1 MEPGGKPPK
10 PPKKTPPKPST
21 PRGREKAIE
30 IADKRGK
37 KAISSAEAKR
47 VAEQVEKDMADFERQ
62 QRRVKLAE
70 QRAIAEQRR
79 KEAEQRRAAAL
90 AKKGARHT
98 TDPSSSSSMVS
109 ARHRTVPKEVT
120 APPPLEPPEKE
131 PEKKTVPKVTSEDLW
146 YWARAGAPADRPPI
160 ETRRLTS
167 YATGMLEH
175 AETTSGVNYG
185 TGKIRNERVYALVS
199 GIRDRLREL
208 KFAKTPLRSQREAKR
223 VLKQFVAKWKEQDKD
238 RPQIPPPGPP
248 PPASR
253 PLARPRVKSNKELM
267 LEWLMRNDPTVRS
280 KSGLTDWR
288 ASIYRDH
295 SSQDAID
302 RIQEMVDRTQRKT
315 LPAEFRRMVWP
326 RTLVVR
332 GKAPQGGDR
341 PGASSDGI
349 TDMTSSSSGSAAPAR
364 TRVDDGNSVGGH
376 PTIAHPG
383 GIPKPPAA
391 VRPAVKHDLEGE
403 GNAPLRAGA
412 QKGPPA
418 SVPLP
423 GRTAAQLRAQGAALA
438 QKRLA
443 AKRQRRGS
451 APTVVVAPPVRP
463 AAFGG
468 RARTPSP
475 PRAPQAPRAPPRAPP
490 QAPQAP
496 VLAYQLVGLPQ
507 FMPAVP
513 IVPQVQGHI
522 QPPAALA
529 PQMPAAPAIA
539 VGNNQYFATS
549 WSGLVFSMADI
560 SLPHGTIRF
569 AGQTATIQC
578 AKRGAAAR
586 GDIVS
591 ISKFIKKHFKLGGF
605 LNQRK
610 MTSQRLIRY
619 VISNLPGTFVITS

>member
-1 MEPGGKPPK
+1 
-10 PPKKTPPKPST
+10 
-21 PRGREKAIE
+21 
-30 IADKRGK
+30 
-37 KAISSAEAKR
+37 
-47 VAEQVEKDMADFERQ
+47 
-62 QRRVKLAE
+62 
-70 QRAIAEQRR
+70 
-79 KEAEQRRAAAL
+79 
-90 AKKGARHT
+90 
-98 TDPSSSSSMVS
+98 MVS

-131 PEKKTVPKVTSEDLW
+131 PEKKTVRKDWSIDLW
-146 YWARAGAPADRPPI
+146 HWAKAGEDEDRPPI

-175 AETTSGVNYG
+175 EETQSGVNYG
-185 TGKIRNERVYALVS
+185 TGKLRNERVYALVT

-208 KFAKTPLRSQREAKR
+208 KFDKSPLRQREAKR
-223 VLKQFVAKWKEQDKD
+223 VFKQFVAKWKEQDKD
-238 RPQIPPPGPP
+238 RPQIPPTGPP

-253 PLARPRVKSNKELM
+253 PLARPRAKSNKELM

-288 ASIYRDH
+288 ASIYRHH
-295 SSQDAID
+295 SSQDAIE
-302 RIQEMVDRTQRKT
+302 RIQELVDRTQRKT

-332 GKAPQGGDR
+332 GKAQIDR

-376 PTIAHPG
+376 STIAHPG

-391 VRPAVKHDLEGE
+391 VSPAVKHDLEGE

-423 GRTAAQLRAQGAALA
+423 GRTAAQLKAQGAALA

-443 AKRQRRGS
+443 AKRHRRGS

-475 PRAPQAPRAPPRAPP
+475 PRAPPRAPR
-490 QAPQAP
+490 APQAP

-610 MTSQRLIRY
+610 MTSQRLIRF